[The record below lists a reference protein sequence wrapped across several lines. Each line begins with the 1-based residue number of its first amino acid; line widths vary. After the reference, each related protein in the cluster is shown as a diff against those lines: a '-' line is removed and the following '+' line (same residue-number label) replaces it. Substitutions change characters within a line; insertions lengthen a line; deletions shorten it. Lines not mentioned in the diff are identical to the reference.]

1 MGPVG
6 RLPLDSGG
14 EILFEA
20 LPASES
26 ETSHDGGP
34 VKAGRVADAVGELP
48 QTLLEAL
55 QPVREMAETVVEQL
69 SKARPAEA
77 EVTFGVDLSAQ
88 VGAIISKG
96 EGKANLKVRVLW
108 RKDDK
113 E

>member
-1 MGPVG
+1 VG

-20 LPASES
+20 SPVAASEQVG
-26 ETSHDGGP
+26 DGGP
-34 VKAGRVADAVGELP
+34 VKAGRIADAVGELP
-48 QTLLEAL
+48 QTFLEAL

-69 SKARPAEA
+69 SKARPAEV
-77 EVTFGVDLSAQ
+77 EMTFGVDLSAQ

-108 RKDDK
+108 RKDDR